1 MLDPGVRRALD
12 EARER
17 KEAGEPAAALVIYK
31 AAWEAALQR
40 RDHAHASVIAHIAAV
55 AATDPAE
62 RLQWDLDALREADT
76 AGAHP
81 LVVEFY
87 PSLYNNLAY
96 SYMHLGRRDE
106 ALRYALMAAE
116 RLADLKPGP
125 YADRAKAS
133 VEAHL
138 AKLRDQE
145 R

>member
-1 MLDPGVRRALD
+1 MALD

-17 KEAGEPAAALVIYK
+17 KEAGEPAAALVIYRT
-31 AAWEAALQR
+31 AWEAAVQR
-40 RDHAHASVIAHIAAV
+40 GDHAHASVIAHMAALV
-55 AATDPAE
+55 AGDPAE
-62 RLQWDLDALREADT
+62 RLQWDLDALREANA

-81 LVVEFY
+81 LVAEFY

-96 SYMHLGRRDE
+96 SYVQLGSRDE

-138 AKLRDQE
+138 AKLRE
-145 R
+145 V